1 MTRVIKDGTIQHVK
15 NSSSN
20 TGLASPGELMSSA
33 LQPAFMQDCSLN
45 AAGWLQS
52 KTEGTP
58 SLSQEK
64 ATLDHIY
71 RWTGSFNRENALLT
85 PALCKFYFVSQTRMG
100 GWWCQGGW
108 PISASEVL
116 PGWALQRHS
125 MYPVELLKEERSLEN
140 AARELRTGLRGWF
153 SVLHFSARGSS
164 VYSKGLC
171 VRKDGCSIGLG
182 RVRGRPTWRA
192 GAWKPVG
199 LRAHQLNSP
208 VLACKIPHHPRN
220 MHFSWTNCV
229 SHPVKP

>member
-125 MYPVELLKEERSLEN
+125 MYPVELLKGREEP
-140 AARELRTGLRGWF
+140 RECSTWTEDRLKRM
-153 SVLHFSARGSS
+153 VLSATLFCTWE
-164 VYSKGLC
+164 LC
-171 VRKDGCSIGLG
+171 LQQ
-182 RVRGRPTWRA
+182 RA
-192 GAWKPVG
+192 
-199 LRAHQLNSP
+199 L
-208 VLACKIPHHPRN
+208 C
-220 MHFSWTNCV
+220 
-229 SHPVKP
+229 